1 MTLLKVLSN
10 DSILLFFSREL
21 PAADK
26 MMYVVQPLA
35 DKSSQVMLKAP
46 QIRLADVSIFALC
59 VCVCV
64 VYYVIVCMHGC

>member
-10 DSILLFFSREL
+10 DSILLFFFREL

-35 DKSSQVMLKAP
+35 DKSRQVMLKAP
-46 QIRLADVSIFALC
+46 QIRLADVSIFVLC

-64 VYYVIVCMHGC
+64 VYYIIVCMHGC